1 MVGIVVIS
9 HSQKAAEGTVEL
21 AKMMAPEAPIVA
33 AGGMEDGGLGTSFDK
48 IHNAV
53 DAVYSDDG
61 VAFIMDMGSA
71 VMTAEMVLE
80 AMDDKKLA
88 MLDCPMVE
96 GAIIAA
102 VEVTGGA
109 TLDELPEKV
118 AAARDPKL

>member
-21 AKMMAPEAPIVA
+21 AKMMAPDAPIVA
-33 AGGMEDGGLGTSFDK
+33 AGGMEDGSLGTSFDK

-53 DAVYSDDG
+53 EAVYSPAG
-61 VAFIMDMGSA
+61 VALIMDMGSA
-71 VMTAEMVLE
+71 VMTAEMVME
-80 AMDDKKLA
+80 AMDDKKLV

-109 TLDELPEKV
+109 TLDDLPAKV
-118 AAARDPKL
+118 EAAREPKL